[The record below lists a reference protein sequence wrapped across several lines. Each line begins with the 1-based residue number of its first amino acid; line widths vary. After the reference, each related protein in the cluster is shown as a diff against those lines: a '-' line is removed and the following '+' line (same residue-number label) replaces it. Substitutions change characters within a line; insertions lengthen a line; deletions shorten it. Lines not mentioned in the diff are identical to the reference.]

1 MKNKY
6 YPEEADY
13 NYFEQEQPR
22 QDEEDEEDI
31 QIFIRCFICNG
42 SGEGQTEDIT
52 CYRCQG
58 TGMEK

>member
-1 MKNKY
+1 MKKKY
-6 YPEEADY
+6 YPDEADY
-13 NYFEQEQPR
+13 NYFEQEEPSQ
-22 QDEEDEEDI
+22 EEDEEDI

-42 SGEGQTEDIT
+42 SGEGQTQETT